1 VVIAFAIT
9 PDFRSSLYLA
19 KPLVAPFLTF
29 KLTIYSPSL
38 VPFEIV
44 LTTVTLPS
52 GSLFELDTEV
62 FVAIAASVLVFG
74 SSHARCR
81 RQV

>member
-1 VVIAFAIT
+1 MVIAFAIT

-44 LTTVTLPS
+44 LTTVTLPA

-62 FVAIAASVLVFG
+62 FVAVAASASVFVF
-74 SSHARCR
+74 A
-81 RQV
+81 VV